1 MLDEAVNT
9 FDRQKSLELYRKVQQ
24 IVSSD
29 VPVVPLWYGSNVVI
43 AKKNVQNIQVN
54 ASGDW
59 GFVRNL
65 SQQ

>member
-1 MLDEAVNT
+1 
-9 FDRQKSLELYRKVQQ
+9 LYRKVQQ